1 LKITGSEEE
10 VHMNWFDPDD
20 DVIITPDAERNRF
33 WKRKFGDPDLEVS
46 RQALFVNN
54 GHGGLF
60 DLVCQELDQIAEVL
74 SDHRENGY
82 CLYLKPSSKK
92 LTVYRAPEPAPY
104 AAADL
109 EVLISAGARQIVLV
123 NGSGSLRPEVGVG
136 SLVLPKNLIR
146 EEGTSFHYVQPVV
159 KLSTNDMLN
168 KRIKEAAVNCSFELV
183 HGDHWTTDAIL
194 RETFHKVDRLRDQG
208 VVSVDME
215 LSALAGVAHYRNC
228 ELSALLVV
236 TDVLE
241 RDHTWGR
248 MSSSEFLDGARRA
261 AKLAA
266 SIFP

>member
-1 LKITGSEEE
+1 
-10 VHMNWFDPDD
+10 MNWFDPGD
-20 DVIITPDAERNRF
+20 DVVITPDAERNRF

-60 DLVCQELDQIAEVL
+60 DLVCQELDHIAEPIC
-74 SDHRENGY
+74 DHRENGY
-82 CLYLKPSSKK
+82 CHYRKPSSNK

-109 EVLISAGARQIVLV
+109 EVLINAGARQIVFV
-123 NGSGSLRPEVGVG
+123 NGSGSLRSDVGVG
-136 SLVLPKNLIR
+136 SLVLPINLIR
-146 EEGTSFHYVQPVV
+146 EEGTSFHYVEPGVE
-159 KLSTNDMLN
+159 LSTNDMLN
-168 KRIKEAAVNCSFELV
+168 KHIEDAAVKCGCELV

-194 RETFHKVDRLRDQG
+194 RETFNKVDRLRIRG
-208 VVSVDME
+208 VVTVDME

-241 RDHTWGR
+241 KDHTWER
-248 MSSSEFLDGARRA
+248 TSSSEFLEGARRA
-261 AKLAA
+261 AKLGV